1 MVIGVG
7 RGFNRVFMYLYIIGV
22 VEFLMERIRK
32 SYYGINDIVV
42 WSNFNSY
49 YFIVMLGNREIK
61 LFVLICII

>member
-22 VEFLMERIRK
+22 VEFLIERIRK

-49 YFIVMLGNREIK
+49 YFVVMLGNREIK

>member
-22 VEFLMERIRK
+22 VEFLIERIRK